1 MGRARDGLVVGAS
14 RVVAVGGLVA
24 LVGALPWLSGRSPE
38 YTILRARYADLE
50 ATPEA
55 LASVRAQLGLD
66 RGPFAV
72 SLDWLAGVVRGD
84 LGTSWIS
91 GRPVIHGTLDA
102 LGVSLTLMAF
112 AVAVAVVVAALLC
125 APALRDATRGRRA
138 RGSGALAA
146 ALTALPEFVLATA
159 LLVVVA
165 VWLRWAPPSGWDGPA
180 NAALPALAL
189 GIPAGGLVGRLL
201 ADAIRAASAERWVAT
216 WAMAGLAPAR
226 TTLAVLR
233 RALPSV
239 LGQVGLVLVG
249 LTGGAVAVEQVF
261 AIPGIGRATLGAAG
275 SQDVPALQAG
285 VLALLAVAVA
295 AGALADLARR
305 ALLGPALR
313 LGSLPVPDARVPA
326 RPRDAVVPAV
336 AAGLLALIV
345 VAGLARDPL
354 ATTAGRLAPPSWAL
368 PFGADASGRDLLGR
382 VGHGAVTTL
391 GTALVVVV
399 VCCVIGLALGLLPRA
414 AIGPIEVANAAPPIL
429 VGIVV
434 AAIQGPST
442 AGAAIAVAA
451 VGWAPLAAH
460 AGALVQEARAQP
472 HVRILPVLG
481 VGRARIL
488 LAHLLPAVVGPVVRN
503 AMLRLP
509 GVALTL
515 AALGFLGLGSPRP
528 TPEWGLIL
536 SEGGAYA
543 ERAPWAVGA
552 PALAL
557 VLAAVLAVS
566 LSGLDV
572 SWRGP
577 SGPGRRNTSARW
589 AANPTRKSARPD
601 PARASSSGT
610 PAAVSASSSSTSPS
624 AITAASDA

>member
-1 MGRARDGLVVGAS
+1 MGRARDRLVVGAS
-14 RVVAVGGLVA
+14 RVVAIGGVVA

-55 LASVRAQLGLD
+55 LAAVRAQLGLD
-66 RGPFAV
+66 RGPLAV
-72 SLDWLAGVVRGD
+72 SLDWLAGVLRGD

-91 GRPVIHGTLDA
+91 GRPVLPGTLDA

-112 AVAVAVVVAALLC
+112 AIAVAVVVAALLC
-125 APALRDATRGRRA
+125 APALRDATRGRLA

-146 ALTALPEFVLATA
+146 MLTALPEFLLATS

-180 NAALPALAL
+180 NAVLPALAL
-189 GIPAGGLVGRLL
+189 GIPAGGLIGRLL
-201 ADAIRAASAERWVAT
+201 ADAIRSASAERWVAT
-216 WAMAGLAPAR
+216 WAMAGLPPAR

-239 LGQVGLVLVG
+239 LGQIGLVLVG

-261 AIPGIGRATLGAAG
+261 AIPGIGRATLGAAS

-391 GTALVVVV
+391 GTALVVVIA
-399 VCCVIGLALGLLPRA
+399 CCAIGLALGLLPRA

-429 VGIVV
+429 AGIVV
-434 AAIQGPST
+434 AAIQGPSS

-460 AGALVQEARAQP
+460 AGALMQEARAQP

-488 LAHLLPAVVGPVVRN
+488 VMHLLPAVVGPVVRN
-503 AMLRLP
+503 ALLRLP
-509 GVALTL
+509 GIALTL
-515 AALGFLGLGSPRP
+515 AALGFLGLGSAPP
-528 TPEWGLIL
+528 TSEWGLIL
-536 SEGGAYA
+536 SEGSAYA

-566 LSGLDV
+566 LSAHDLTGLLRRR
-572 SWRGP
+572 RG
-577 SGPGRRNTSARW
+577 STAD
-589 AANPTRKSARPD
+589 ARPAD
-601 PARASSSGT
+601 APAIAKAG
-610 PAAVSASSSSTSPS
+610 
-624 AITAASDA
+624 